1 MMDIQMRPTELSTPD
16 IGMDF
21 GWQSNVYNEFTDNS
35 HYALDGPGTGMHGM
49 TSHLDAKP
57 K

>member
-21 GWQSNVYNEFTDNS
+21 EWQSNVYNKFIGNS
-35 HYALDGPGTGMHGM
+35 HYALDGPAIGMHGM